1 MAVESTESI
10 PGGSNAGGSNAVE
23 SKALEA
29 RVVDTGGRQL
39 GSEFSGLDALDL
51 AGRRSGRTRA
61 ARLWAG
67 TWPKVL
73 ALALVVALWQVVVW
87 SGWRPDY
94 VLPGPR
100 PVFTELGRL
109 STTSHLWSAL
119 GTTMR
124 RALIGFAAAGVIGFL
139 LGVASARIPPL
150 RAAIG
155 SMITALQT
163 MPSIAWFP
171 LAILLFKLSENAIFF
186 VVILGAAP
194 SIANG
199 VMAGVDY
206 VPPLLL
212 RAGRNIGAKGIG
224 LYRFVIA
231 PASLPYIVAGL
242 KQGWA
247 FAWRSLMA
255 GELLVSIANRPSLGF
270 SLEASRQLN
279 DAVGLL
285 AYMIVI
291 LILGLLVDNVFGRV
305 DHAVRVRWGITAK
318 R

>member
-1 MAVESTESI
+1 MAIDIPTTGST
-10 PGGSNAGGSNAVE
+10 
-23 SKALEA
+23 L
-29 RVVDTGGRQL
+29 
-39 GSEFSGLDALDL
+39 SGLDALEL
-51 AGRRSGRTRA
+51 AGRATGRNRA
-61 ARLWAG
+61 AAFWAA

-73 ALALVVALWQVVVW
+73 AIALAIGIWQVVVW
-87 SGWRPDY
+87 TQWRPPW
-94 VLPGPR
+94 VLPAPGE
-100 PVFTELGRL
+100 VGHELARL
-109 STTSHLWSAL
+109 LTTAHFWQAL
-119 GTTMR
+119 ATTLR
-124 RALIGFAAAGVIGFL
+124 RALVGFALATVIGFL
-139 LGVASARIPPL
+139 LGVAVARIKPL

-171 LAILLFKLSENAIFF
+171 LAILLFQLTENAIMF
-186 VVILGAAP
+186 VVVLGAAP

-199 VMAGVDY
+199 VIAGVDY

-212 RAGRNIGAKGIG
+212 RAGRNIGARGLG

-231 PASLPYIVAGL
+231 PASLPHIVAGL

-255 GELLVSIANRPSLGF
+255 GEILVIIANRPALGT
-270 SLEASRQLN
+270 SLELAHQFS

-285 AYMIVI
+285 AYMVVI
-291 LILGLLVDNVFGRV
+291 LVVGIVADAGFRAADK
-305 DHAVRVRWGITAK
+305 AVRDRWGITEN